1 MDIRPFHESDE
12 PDVIALWTEVFA
24 YTAAHNRPEAVIRQK
39 LAFQRELFL
48 VARLDGR
55 LAGTVLGGYDGHRG
69 WIYSLAV
76 HPDLRRRGI
85 GTALMRHVEREL
97 ASRGCPK
104 INLQVLA
111 TNAATV
117 VFYEKLGYSV
127 EQRISMGKVLGR
139 GDGRSATM
147 SSPNPAVVVY
157 NEPNNQ
163 T

>member
-1 MDIRPFHESDE
+1 MEIRPFHESDE
-12 PDVIALWTEVFA
+12 PEVIALWTEVFG

-39 LAFQRELFL
+39 LAVQRELFL

-69 WIYSLAV
+69 WVYSLAV
-76 HPDLRRRGI
+76 PPDLRRRGV
-85 GTALMRHVEREL
+85 GTALMRHVEREM

-117 VFYEKLGYSV
+117 AFYEKLGYSV
-127 EQRISMGKVLGR
+127 EERISMGKVLGR
-139 GDGRSATM
+139 GPGDR
-147 SSPNPAVVVY
+147 PR
-157 NEPNNQ
+157 
-163 T
+163 

>member
-12 PDVIALWTEVFA
+12 LDVIALWAEVLA

-39 LAFQRELFL
+39 LAVQRELFF
-48 VARLDGR
+48 VGRLDGR

-69 WIYSLAV
+69 WVYSLAV
-76 HPDLRRRGI
+76 RPDLRRRGV

-111 TNAATV
+111 TNTATAA
-117 VFYEKLGYSV
+117 FYQKLGYSV
-127 EQRISMGKVLGR
+127 EERISMGKVLGP
-139 GDGRSATM
+139 G
-147 SSPNPAVVVY
+147 
-157 NEPNNQ
+157 
-163 T
+163 